1 MRLNRLSH
9 TAGKNVERRSVWV
22 VVQFEKSSKDCHSEA
37 RLSREES
44 AGLLLA
50 ASRFLADKAGFGMTR
65 RAFLR
70 KLHHDPNLGQL
81 AILLTTKD
89 TKYHQENLEV

>member
-1 MRLNRLSH
+1 VRE
-9 TAGKNVERRSVWV
+9 TV

-70 KLHHDPNLGQL
+70 KLHHDPRNVRQ
-81 AILLTTKD
+81 ACSAEFC
-89 TKYHQENLEV
+89 YHGDSLSARDQP